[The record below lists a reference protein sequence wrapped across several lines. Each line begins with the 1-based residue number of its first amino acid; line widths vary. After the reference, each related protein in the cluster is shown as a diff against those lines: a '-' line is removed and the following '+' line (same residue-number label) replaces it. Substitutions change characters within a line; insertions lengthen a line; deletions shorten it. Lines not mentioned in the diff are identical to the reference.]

1 MTTKYNRERLER
13 IVAIGLTGGE
23 GQKARVAA
31 ARKELERL
39 DREAAND

>member
-1 MTTKYNRERLER
+1 MTKYKRERLVRVIER
-13 IVAIGLTGGE
+13 GLTGSE

-31 ARKELERL
+31 ARRELERL